1 MSTAAVR
8 KPVENHTNVIHRLYA
23 STTREFHGPA
33 PANPMSQG
41 LRLATVVLMHETGP
55 RRHRVVIVGA
65 GFGGIAAARALRDA
79 PVDVVIIDAHNFHT
93 FPPLLYQVATAGLD
107 TDDIAYA
114 VRGIFRR
121 QRNVDV
127 ALGRVTAVDVAQRVL
142 TITDHPPLAYDTL
155 VLAAGTVSADFGIA
169 GVREHTIG
177 LKSMA
182 DALAVRDRILRCFE
196 RAAAEPQLVDDG
208 LLTVAIVGGGP
219 TGVELAGG
227 TQELF
232 TRVLRRDFPSLDLRR
247 SRVVVI
253 EAADRLLGPFAP
265 HLSDKAL
272 RTLRARGVEVVLGT
286 GVARVD
292 GPLPD
297 SPLAGSVV
305 LADGRVVPAGT
316 IVWATGVTAAPLAH
330 TMIDADPP
338 VETTRGGRIVVEPD
352 LRLPGHPEVFVIGD
366 IAATRADDG
375 DGELLPQVAQPAIQ
389 GGRYAARAIVAR
401 LAGDSIA
408 PFRYRDKGS
417 MATIGR
423 NAAVCEFPNGW
434 TLSGRL
440 GWIAW
445 LGLHL
450 IELVGFR
457 NRANV
462 LVNWGWN
469 YLTYDRGSRLIAP
482 YDDAPLG

>member
-1 MSTAAVR
+1 MLPA
-8 KPVENHTNVIHRLYA
+8 TN
-23 STTREFHGPA
+23 
-33 PANPMSQG
+33 
-41 LRLATVVLMHETGP
+41 
-55 RRHRVVIVGA
+55 RRHRVVVVGA
-65 GFGGIAAARALRDA
+65 GFGGIAAARALRNT
-79 PVDVVIIDAHNFHT
+79 PVDVVIVDAHNFHT
-93 FPPLLYQVATAGLD
+93 FQPLLYQVATAGLD
-107 TDDIAYA
+107 TDDIASA

-121 QRNVDV
+121 QHNVDV
-127 ALGRVTAVDVAQRVL
+127 VLGRVAAVDIERRTL

-155 VLAAGTVSADFGIA
+155 VLAAGAVSADYGIA
-169 GVREHTIG
+169 GVREHAIG

-182 DALAVRDRILRCFE
+182 DALAVRDRVLRSFE
-196 RAAAEPQLVDDG
+196 RAAAQPELVDDG

-232 TRVLRRDFPSLDLRR
+232 SRVLRRDFPSLDLRR
-247 SRVVVI
+247 SRVVLI

-265 HLSDKAL
+265 HLGDKAL
-272 RTLRARGVEVVLGT
+272 RTLRSRGVEVVLGT
-286 GVARVD
+286 GVDRIE
-292 GPLPD
+292 GT
-297 SPLAGSVV
+297 AGEPPSVAGAVV
-305 LADGRVVPAGT
+305 LSDGRRIPAGT
-316 IVWATGVTAAPLAH
+316 IVWATGVTAAPLAQRL
-330 TMIDADPP
+330 IDADPA
-338 VETTRGGRIVVEPD
+338 VQTTRGGRIVVGPD
-352 LRLPGHPEVFVIGD
+352 LTLPGHPEVFVIGD
-366 IAATRADDG
+366 IAASRDDQGHG
-375 DGELLPQVAQPAIQ
+375 DLLPQVAQPAIQ
-389 GGRYAARAIVAR
+389 GGRYAARAIGAR
-401 LAGDSIA
+401 LAGTTTE

-440 GWIAW
+440 GWMAW

-469 YLTYDRGSRLIAP
+469 YFTYDRGARLIAP
-482 YDDAPLG
+482 QEK